1 MKTILLVNS
10 LKQTNRVVHYIP
22 KTTKKL
28 TKKLWK
34 LLSCTLYNEHNKA
47 QGGKFT
53 ANRPYMGAH
62 SLIFSP
68 HCCLFNE
75 YNLVKFYS

>member
-34 LLSCTLYNEHNKA
+34 LVSFTLYNEA
-47 QGGKFT
+47 Q
-53 ANRPYMGAH
+53 
-62 SLIFSP
+62 
-68 HCCLFNE
+68 
-75 YNLVKFYS
+75 